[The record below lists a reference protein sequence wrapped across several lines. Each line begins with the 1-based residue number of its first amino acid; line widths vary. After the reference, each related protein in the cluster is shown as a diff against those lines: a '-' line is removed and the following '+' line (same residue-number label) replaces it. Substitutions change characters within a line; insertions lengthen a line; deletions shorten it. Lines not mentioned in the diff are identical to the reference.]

1 MKIYILKLTKVVSEN
16 QSGGFK
22 KKNLTTYLIKNTPR
36 KTFVALLD
44 GWMHQTDITSL
55 VPLPET
61 TRHLLEY
68 TWCELSKSKGCC
80 SASTEI
86 YPLVVHSKRFNEE
99 ISSFMRRKELVRAQN
114 VVGYYARH
122 LSVMERKYLTNMKV
136 KYLVMPC
143 VNVIL

>member
-22 KKNLTTYLIKNTPR
+22 KKKLTTYLIKNTPR

-61 TRHLLEY
+61 TRH
-68 TWCELSKSKGCC
+68 
-80 SASTEI
+80 
-86 YPLVVHSKRFNEE
+86 
-99 ISSFMRRKELVRAQN
+99 
-114 VVGYYARH
+114 
-122 LSVMERKYLTNMKV
+122 
-136 KYLVMPC
+136 
-143 VNVIL
+143 